1 MVLVAAISPVL
12 AGVVDEFV
20 EDEVRAGPDGEGR
33 AVHQEDLH
41 QPAASRVDALV
52 EEDRLA
58 DVELGLGCAGESRE
72 GIGIDGGSDPTLLA
86 RATLASPA
94 SPTRSALATANPL
107 RSLVLCIPQNLFCTP
122 TRAVRS
128 SNALKS

>member
-1 MVLVAAISPVL
+1 MVFVAAISPVL

-20 EDEVRAGPDGEGR
+20 DDEVRAGPDGEGR

-72 GIGIDGGSDPTLLA
+72 GIGIDGGSDPHLVGARNIDKSRKPNKECACNGQPPKKSRLMHPSESLLH
-86 RATLASPA
+86 PD
-94 SPTRSALATANPL
+94 
-107 RSLVLCIPQNLFCTP
+107 
-122 TRAVRS
+122 
-128 SNALKS
+128 KSGQIVERP